1 MSELPLNPLPPNIST
16 APGVVVL
23 GRFQPLHLGHISLI
37 EAAEKW
43 RLENYPNSPLVLCI
57 GSSNR
62 PESMENPWSYRERE
76 AMINIWLKNQEG
88 FDNVEIVSIPDIEN
102 PPKWVDHAEKYH
114 GKNGFFF
121 TSDNSSAELYSEA
134 GWNVIRHT
142 FEKRNQF
149 EGWRVRATALML
161 STISNEDAIRTILSI
176 SMPESIINYLIEI
189 DGLRRLAFLV
199 EGGEPVG

>member
-43 RLENYPNSPLVLCI
+43 RLENCPNSPLVLCI

-76 AMINIWLKNQEG
+76 AMINIWLKN
-88 FDNVEIVSIPDIEN
+88 
-102 PPKWVDHAEKYH
+102 
-114 GKNGFFF
+114 
-121 TSDNSSAELYSEA
+121 
-134 GWNVIRHT
+134 
-142 FEKRNQF
+142 
-149 EGWRVRATALML
+149 
-161 STISNEDAIRTILSI
+161 
-176 SMPESIINYLIEI
+176 
-189 DGLRRLAFLV
+189 
-199 EGGEPVG
+199 

>member
-1 MSELPLNPLPPNIST
+1 MSELPLTPLPPNIST

-37 EAAEKW
+37 EAAEEW
-43 RLENYPNSPLVLCI
+43 RLENCPNSPLVLCI

-62 PESMENPWSYRERE
+62 PESMENPWNYRERE
-76 AMINIWLKNQEG
+76 AMMNIWLKNQEG

-102 PPKWVDHAEKYH
+102 PPKWVAHAEKYH

-161 STISNEDAIRTILSI
+161 STISDEDAIRTILSI